1 MNPLFSAIG
10 RGLANYLS
18 KPRPGYERL
27 SRTSLQEVMDVL
39 QPGDILL
46 VDGNS
51 RISTAIKYLTQ
62 STWSHACLYV
72 GASKCDPD
80 EPSLIEA
87 DLTQGVI
94 MVPLSKYE
102 QYNVRIC
109 RPVGISDTTRDTIIN
124 FARERLGHVYDLRN
138 IFDLARYL
146 IQKPAVPNRLRR
158 ELITFGSGEPT
169 RAICSTLIAEAF
181 LSVGYPILPEFIRVE
196 DRKGQQITIQRHY
209 THYVPG
215 DFDLSPNFRIVKPTL
230 ERGFSFEK
238 LRQSM
243 ARDVEFDEVTQS

>member
-27 SRTSLQEVMDVL
+27 SRTSLQDVMDVL
-39 QPGDILL
+39 QPGDIVL

-72 GASKCDPD
+72 GADPCDP
-80 EPSLIEA
+80 EQPSLIEA

-94 MVPLSKYE
+94 LVPLSKYE
-102 QYNVRIC
+102 QYNIRIC
-109 RPVGISDTTRDTIIN
+109 RPVGLSDRTRDTIID
-124 FARERLGHVYDLRN
+124 FARARLGHVYDLRN

-146 IQKPAVPNRLRR
+146 IQKPLVPNRFRR
-158 ELITFGSGEPT
+158 DLITFGSGEPT
-169 RAICSTLIAEAF
+169 RAICSTLIAEAYQ
-181 LSVGYPILPEFIRVE
+181 SVGYPILPDFIRVE
-196 DRKGQQITIQRHY
+196 DRKGKTVIIPRHY

-215 DFDLSPNFRIVKPTL
+215 DFDLSPHFRIVKPTL
-230 ERGFSFEK
+230 ERGFRFETP
-238 LRQSM
+238 S
-243 ARDVEFDEVTQS
+243 ATGVDG

>member
-27 SRTSLQEVMDVL
+27 SRTSLEEVMDTL
-39 QPGDILL
+39 QPADIVL

-72 GASKCDPD
+72 GADKCDPD
-80 EPSLIEA
+80 VPSMIEA

-94 MVPLSKYE
+94 QVPLRKYE
-102 QYNVRIC
+102 PYNIRIC
-109 RPVGISDTTRDTIIN
+109 RPVGLSDKTRDAITD
-124 FARERLGHVYDLRN
+124 FAKARLGYVYDLRN
-138 IFDLARYL
+138 IIDLARYL
-146 IQKPAVPNRLRR
+146 IQKPLVPGRYRR
-158 ELITFGSGEPT
+158 ELITLGSGEPT

-181 LSVGYPILPEFIRVE
+181 QSVGYPILPELIRID
-196 DRKGQQITIQRHY
+196 DRKGQQIVIHRHY

-215 DFDLSPNFRIVKPTL
+215 DFDLSPHFRIVKPTL
-230 ERGFSFEK
+230 EHGFAFE
-238 LRQSM
+238 Q
-243 ARDVEFDEVTQS
+243 